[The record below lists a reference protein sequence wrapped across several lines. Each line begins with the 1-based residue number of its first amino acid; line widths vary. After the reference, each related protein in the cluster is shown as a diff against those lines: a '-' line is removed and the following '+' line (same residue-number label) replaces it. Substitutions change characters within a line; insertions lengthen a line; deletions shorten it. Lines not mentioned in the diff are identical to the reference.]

1 MNDIKGSIR
10 SLFNLTE
17 EEVNIFLSEFT
28 KKEIRKNEI
37 FIAEGEV
44 CNKVGLIESG
54 LMMCI
59 YNKNGNEVIEEFA
72 FENSFITNYYSYLT
86 CMPSEKEIRCI
97 EDTTVYVIT
106 RESLDKLGND
116 YEFIRDMARQM
127 NEKLFLRNHD
137 RVKSLLLDSPP
148 ERYLQLV
155 SQRKDLAQ
163 RIPQYLIASYLGVT
177 PETISRIRNKIS
189 TGHY

>member
-1 MNDIKGSIR
+1 MTHIKDSIR
-10 SLFNLTE
+10 TLFNLTE
-17 EEVNIFLSEFT
+17 EEAGIFLSEFT
-28 KKEIRKNEI
+28 KKEIKKNEI

-44 CNKVGLIESG
+44 CNKVGLIENG
-54 LMMCI
+54 LMMCV
-59 YNKNGNEVIEEFA
+59 YNKNGNEIIEEFA

-86 CMPSEKEIRCI
+86 CKPSEKEIRCI
-97 EDTTVYVIT
+97 EDTTVHVIT
-106 RESLDKLGND
+106 RQSLDKLGND
-116 YEFIRDMARQM
+116 YQFIRDMARQM